1 MKFSRTKKLVFCNNK
16 GGVGKTTLAFNC
28 ATALADKGYKT
39 VLVDLDP
46 QCNSTILALG
56 QNFYEDNLFATQN
69 IYAAISGVF
78 EGGSDI
84 DLKINFIPSPDTKG
98 LYILPGSLKLST
110 IEDVLGNA
118 FTQAMAG
125 NKLGYFQTSAIFRF
139 LIEKGMQEQ
148 IDIFVI
154 DTSPSLG
161 TLNRAIMLSSDYFIV
176 PMNPDGFSVQGIE
189 NLGITMGKWRND
201 WKITAK
207 AVAGDTPAKNVLPGE
222 PTFIGYIVNSYN
234 VYGQKP
240 IKKHRNWMEEIPQ
253 KVREFLAHR
262 HSRNG
267 LVEQSWPKPLAI
279 IQDYGQLAPYGQ
291 ENCKAIFH
299 IKPEDS
305 PPGTQE
311 NIEKSKKAF
320 SELADGISS
329 LLTTYV

>member
-1 MKFSRTKKLVFCNNK
+1 M
-16 GGVGKTTLAFNC
+16 
-28 ATALADKGYKT
+28 
-39 VLVDLDP
+39 
-46 QCNSTILALG
+46 
-56 QNFYEDNLFATQN
+56 
-69 IYAAISGVF
+69 F

-84 DLKINFIPSPDTKG
+84 ELKINFVPSPDTKG
-98 LYILPGSLKLST
+98 LSILPGSLKLST

-161 TLNRAIMLSSDYFIV
+161 TLNRAV
-176 PMNPDGFSVQGIE
+176 
-189 NLGITMGKWRND
+189 
-201 WKITAK
+201 
-207 AVAGDTPAKNVLPGE
+207 
-222 PTFIGYIVNSYN
+222 
-234 VYGQKP
+234 
-240 IKKHRNWMEEIPQ
+240 Q

-279 IQDYGQLAPYGQ
+279 IQDYGQLAPYSQ
-291 ENCKAIFH
+291 ENCSAIFH

-329 LLTTYV
+329 LLTSYV